1 MKVNGYT
8 IHPIALG
15 PHGPLAQITQ
25 HAHSEA
31 NERLLIADMATTD
44 EGAHTPAAS
53 VQVFGRTAL
62 LSLRDKLVEIYPL
75 PAPESQYGWLSEQR
89 DALLSAL
96 VHTWG
101 VLEAAGFDNL
111 ASGVQLGQTV
121 WFVKLNDAHAESKAA
136 IAQAT
141 GRPA

>member
-1 MKVNGYT
+1 MNALRNTLGTVRVNLEALR
-8 IHPIALG
+8 PIDG
-15 PHGPLAQITQ
+15 PPVTFD
-25 HAHSEA
+25 
-31 NERLLIADMATTD
+31 LLKPVAVRQ
-44 EGAHTPAAS
+44 GGAAS
-53 VQVFGRTAL
+53 
-62 LSLRDKLVEIYPL
+62 
-75 PAPESQYGWLSEQR
+75 APESQYGWLSEQR